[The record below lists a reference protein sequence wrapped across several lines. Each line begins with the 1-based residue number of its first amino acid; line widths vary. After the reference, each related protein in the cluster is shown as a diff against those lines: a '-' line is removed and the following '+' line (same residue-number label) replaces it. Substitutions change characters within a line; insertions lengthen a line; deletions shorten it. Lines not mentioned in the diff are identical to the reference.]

1 VVVQNHNGG
10 TIDFNGTITST
21 SASGIL
27 LANNTAST
35 TIRFDG
41 TLNLSTGSNTAFSAS
56 PAGSLAVTGS
66 SNQLTS
72 TTGVALDVRNT
83 TITNDN
89 LTFLSISSNGAVAGV
104 YLENTGPNGGLV
116 VTGTGTTDNTGGTL
130 RNSTGDCMVLRN
142 TREISLANLQIQTCG
157 QMGIRG
163 ETVAGFSLVGSQV
176 VGAGNG
182 NDEHGLYFT
191 QLSGD
196 VLIQDTLI
204 DEMEETG
211 IRLYN
216 TSGTLDL
223 ALLGVTI
230 SDNDLNSGFGED
242 GLQFQMEGNA
252 IAEILVDGSTFTR
265 LQRDGIDGL
274 VMGSAHVDLTVR
286 NNSQFT
292 QGYGSGGVNMT
303 AAENAVVRLKVTN
316 TTFQNTVRAPVN
328 LVSLGSASLDA
339 TLQDNTLSQPAPL
352 VSQDG
357 SGIQLSQEENSQ
369 MTVELDGNTVNNNGF
384 TGLEAAARLATTGGS
399 LHLTLTDNE
408 FTAPSPAFDYG
419 AWISQQDPDN
429 TICLDSGTG
438 GALANTIAGS
448 GGYQGLA
455 VIQNG
460 TGIFRIEGLGSG
472 TLAAVTAHLQAV
484 NSATTVYAGGTAF
497 TPAAAGA
504 CRSPGLP
511 TLPSSMVLQEDL
523 SGTQLVNLP
532 APGGCG
538 RGLAYPLP
546 DHTARAAADE
556 VGLNLGVL
564 PTGKSIRVTFEAVV
578 SASMPEG
585 VFEISNQAQVAGSNF
600 TPVLSDDPAAPGPA
614 NPTVTPLY
622 RFPLARADSY
632 ATPEETPLTIS
643 AAAGVLAND
652 LPSAGYTLTAA
663 KSADPAAGTVDLY
676 PDGSFTFT
684 PPPNGN
690 GPVTFQYTASDG
702 ISISPPAVVTVLITG
717 VNDAPVLD
725 NTGSLTLPAIFLGA
739 AANPGITVS
748 ALLASGGGD
757 PVSDTDPGALE
768 GIAVIGVDS
777 THGTWQYT
785 LNGQDWLGFNN
796 PSSAQA
802 RLVAADGVAR
812 LRFLPQPDWSG
823 TVDPG
828 ITFRAWDRTSGV
840 QGETG
845 DASQPGGSSAFSLAV
860 ETAAVSVQAGI
871 DLVLTV
877 SAPAEPVMAGTNLTY
892 TASLYNA
899 GPSTATNVVLSSRLT
914 TGLSFVTG
922 SPDCSS
928 AGNQV
933 SCRLANLASG
943 ASADFSVTTRAAVD
957 QNGVLTN

>member
-1 VVVQNHNGG
+1 
-10 TIDFNGTITST
+10 
-21 SASGIL
+21 
-27 LANNTAST
+27 
-35 TIRFDG
+35 
-41 TLNLSTGSNTAFSAS
+41 
-56 PAGSLAVTGS
+56 
-66 SNQLTS
+66 
-72 TTGVALDVRNT
+72 
-83 TITNDN
+83 
-89 LTFLSISSNGAVAGV
+89 
-104 YLENTGPNGGLV
+104 
-116 VTGTGTTDNTGGTL
+116 
-130 RNSTGDCMVLRN
+130 
-142 TREISLANLQIQTCG
+142 
-157 QMGIRG
+157 
-163 ETVAGFSLVGSQV
+163 
-176 VGAGNG
+176 
-182 NDEHGLYFT
+182 
-191 QLSGD
+191 
-196 VLIQDTLI
+196 
-204 DEMEETG
+204 
-211 IRLYN
+211 
-216 TSGTLDL
+216 
-223 ALLGVTI
+223 
-230 SDNDLNSGFGED
+230 
-242 GLQFQMEGNA
+242 
-252 IAEILVDGSTFTR
+252 
-265 LQRDGIDGL
+265 
-274 VMGSAHVDLTVR
+274 
-286 NNSQFT
+286 
-292 QGYGSGGVNMT
+292 
-303 AAENAVVRLKVTN
+303 
-316 TTFQNTVRAPVN
+316 
-328 LVSLGSASLDA
+328 
-339 TLQDNTLSQPAPL
+339 
-352 VSQDG
+352 
-357 SGIQLSQEENSQ
+357 
-369 MTVELDGNTVNNNGF
+369 
-384 TGLEAAARLATTGGS
+384 
-399 LHLTLTDNE
+399 
-408 FTAPSPAFDYG
+408 
-419 AWISQQDPDN
+419 
-429 TICLDSGTG
+429 
-438 GALANTIAGS
+438 
-448 GGYQGLA
+448 
-455 VIQNG
+455 
-460 TGIFRIEGLGSG
+460 
-472 TLAAVTAHLQAV
+472 
-484 NSATTVYAGGTAF
+484 
-497 TPAAAGA
+497 
-504 CRSPGLP
+504 
-511 TLPSSMVLQEDL
+511 
-523 SGTQLVNLP
+523 
-532 APGGCG
+532 
-538 RGLAYPLP
+538 
-546 DHTARAAADE
+546 

-690 GPVTFQYTASDG
+690 GPVTFEYTASDG

-725 NTGSLTLPAIFLGA
+725 NTGSLTLPAIFHRAG
-739 AANPGITVS
+739 ANPGITVS

-768 GIAVIGVDS
+768 GIAVIAVDS

-823 TVDPG
+823 SVDPG

-860 ETAAVSVQAGI
+860 ETAAISVQAGI

-928 AGNQV
+928 SGNQV

-957 QNGVLTN
+957 QNGFLTNVFEAAAAELDPNPANNTAAASITIVPGVVVYDSDEGFGEVWNLQTSTTSPCGERFLGEFENQTVTLALGDLPSHTEAVIAFDLYILRSWDGSVVNWPAQAAASASAGGISPPAIIGPDIWDLAVDGKQQIHTTFSNWVDPVFRQAYPGTFPLGSYASQTGASRLNSLCYTFFEYGPMDAVYTMRIQMPHTAPSIHIDFSALGLQGLVDESWGLDNVRVTLTNGGDTLPRKLYIPLID